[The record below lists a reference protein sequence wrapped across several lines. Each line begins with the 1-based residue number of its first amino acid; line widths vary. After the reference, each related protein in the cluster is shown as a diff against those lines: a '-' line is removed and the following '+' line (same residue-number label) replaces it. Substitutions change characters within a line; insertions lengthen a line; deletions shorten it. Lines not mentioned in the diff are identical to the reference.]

1 MIALSRLSHIHTFC
15 PPLFSAVLL
24 RLILCLENKFCP
36 SFLRLSKKSFRR
48 ISYGAS
54 LAVGRFAGKQG
65 SLRSPGGRL
74 VASLQFPLQLSNGNL

>member
-36 SFLRLSKKSFRR
+36 SFLRLSKKSF
-48 ISYGAS
+48 
-54 LAVGRFAGKQG
+54 VGFHMAR
-65 SLRSPGGRL
+65 RSPGGRL

>member
-36 SFLRLSKKSFRR
+36 SFLRFSKKSFVGFHMARR
-48 ISYGAS
+48 SRS
-54 LAVGRFAGKQG
+54 AGSRPNKAHSARQEVD
-65 SLRSPGGRL
+65 L
-74 VASLQFPLQLSNGNL
+74 